1 MLCYLGQK
9 YKSSKQRCTS
19 KELFFPKKSFI
30 KKKSGTVSKSK
41 IGKTY
46 QKTKLVETLTM
57 QYKTFFLNVVIGI
70 GEIIQNT
77 DFFQNTSFSE
87 SNNIMVEKNL
97 PVTINCHE
105 K

>member
-1 MLCYLGQK
+1 
-9 YKSSKQRCTS
+9 
-19 KELFFPKKSFI
+19 
-30 KKKSGTVSKSK
+30 
-41 IGKTY
+41 
-46 QKTKLVETLTM
+46 M
-57 QYKTFFLNVVIGI
+57 QYKTLFLNVVIGI

-87 SNNIMVEKNL
+87 SNNIVAEKNL